1 MGAPPAVKRLPD
13 TQKMAPVQMPKITIT
28 SNSTSSKGATK
39 ATAAAP
45 KSPDGLTA
53 LVPKKSLTS
62 MSDEEIIQENLK
74 EILDLKSRE
83 ERKANG
89 RLVAVIVCFLVIFL
103 AIYHAWIQD
112 ALAGVLVPA
121 GIMLSYFAWVVVLAK
136 RDKHKRAMFEKHIEE
151 VAMKNKSE
159 LEEKHSRL
167 KHSHGYGHGHTPTD
181 VDQQSCSGSG
191 SATSSLHYVN
201 ELLPNGE
208 HRKKQR
214 RHRQRQRLS
223 ADGHGERPGRAPRA
237 SGATTE
243 ATVHRSGGAKRPSI
257 RQKLF
262 GQSIAHV
269 KLVETQSDS
278 MDSTGGPGG
287 SGVPSEKR
295 KRLQRMDTLPMPQ
308 VVRMSSAP

>member
-1 MGAPPAVKRLPD
+1 MRNNTVK
-13 TQKMAPVQMPKITIT
+13 I
-28 SNSTSSKGATK
+28 
-39 ATAAAP
+39 
-45 KSPDGLTA
+45 
-53 LVPKKSLTS
+53 
-62 MSDEEIIQENLK
+62 
-74 EILDLKSRE
+74 
-83 ERKANG
+83 
-89 RLVAVIVCFLVIFL
+89 
-103 AIYHAWIQD
+103 
-112 ALAGVLVPA
+112 LVPA
-121 GIMLSYFAWVVVLAK
+121 GIMLSYFTLVVVLAK
-136 RDKHKRAMFEKHIEE
+136 RDKHKRGMFVGKAHLEE

-167 KHSHGYGHGHTPTD
+167 KHSHGHGHGHTPTD

-214 RHRQRQRLS
+214 RHRQRH
-223 ADGHGERPGRAPRA
+223 ADAHGERPGRAPRA

-278 MDSTGGPGG
+278 MDSTGGTGG